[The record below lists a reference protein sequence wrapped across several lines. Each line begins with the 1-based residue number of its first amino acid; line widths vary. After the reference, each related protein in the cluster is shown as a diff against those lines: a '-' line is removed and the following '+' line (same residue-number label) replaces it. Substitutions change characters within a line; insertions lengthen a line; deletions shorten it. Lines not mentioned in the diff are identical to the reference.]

1 MRSLMTRTRSSL
13 YWVEQ
18 QLEEGGALNW
28 CVTGLEREPAPYL
41 RMEQLQPCNSNGQW
55 VVVEFSTEGEGRDLV
70 RLRPLPDCIPRS
82 QVERQ
87 AQWASGLQKR
97 TLVKVWSMLAYIDD
111 AILKSFLLDVL
122 MDDQLMLAFCSDK
135 ASHGYHHNHVGGLLA
150 HSYEV
155 AVSAATLCSQH
166 QLGMRTTWV
175 AFIGGLLHDI
185 GKVRMFYNDSNGV
198 SGAHE
203 AYSFMVLSAPLEHLR
218 MKSAP
223 LFEALTACL
232 ALSSSRHSDPYQV
245 AGIVRMCDR
254 LSAEVC
260 NWRKAFERRPSHF
273 WYVKSQHDGRMY
285 KRLN

>member
-41 RMEQLQPCNSNGQW
+41 RTEQLQPCNSNGQW

-111 AILKSFLLDVL
+111 AILKSFLLD
-122 MDDQLMLAFCSDK
+122 
-135 ASHGYHHNHVGGLLA
+135 
-150 HSYEV
+150 
-155 AVSAATLCSQH
+155 
-166 QLGMRTTWV
+166 
-175 AFIGGLLHDI
+175 
-185 GKVRMFYNDSNGV
+185 
-198 SGAHE
+198 
-203 AYSFMVLSAPLEHLR
+203 
-218 MKSAP
+218 
-223 LFEALTACL
+223 
-232 ALSSSRHSDPYQV
+232 
-245 AGIVRMCDR
+245 
-254 LSAEVC
+254 
-260 NWRKAFERRPSHF
+260 
-273 WYVKSQHDGRMY
+273 
-285 KRLN
+285 